1 MKVFEKRSLWCLL
14 AAWMVVWFLIALIA
28 GFVVSTPG
36 YTRMIN
42 GALGLTGFR
51 KETIQPEDGEKVD
64 NEYYK
69 SAFVK
74 KDANG
79 NILYDS
85 EGMQIYDDAA
95 LHKEDVETAARVQR
109 EGAAIL
115 WNESKSGNKGL
126 PLSEKAAISLFSH
139 SSVAPAYSGSGSGG
153 VYARAAAP
161 MKESF
166 EKAGLTVN
174 DTLWNFYK
182 SKAID
187 EAYSRTEAVKINE
200 VPYSKYTDDVKAS
213 FPSFGDAAVF
223 VLTRVS
229 GEKTD
234 FNMKGADT
242 DTGDYLSLSNQEL
255 NVLSQIILL
264 KQAGTFKKVIILL
277 NTPGQINFAQIFD
290 TSPTSRFAS
299 YSGLSGCLADYV
311 DCCMWIGQPGTEGL
325 NEVGRILT
333 GASYP
338 SGHIVN
344 TFAMDNKSAP
354 AASNATAL
362 SYLGSA
368 GRSFVGSS
376 AERHTSYIVYAEGI
390 YVGYKYYET
399 RYEDTVMNAG
409 KAASTVGAYNSVG
422 NWDYSE
428 EVAFPFGWGL
438 SYTTF
443 SYDCSAKENAD
454 GSFDISVTVTN
465 TGERV
470 GMDAVQVYIQKPY
483 TEHDKQHGLEQASV
497 NLCGYAKTGE
507 IEPGKSQT
515 VKITVD
521 GNAFK
526 TYDHVVNKTY
536 IREKGT
542 YYMTVA
548 QNAHEAVNNIL
559 AKKGYTK
566 DNGMDEN
573 GNADF
578 VWAKEYVSDDKET
591 YSVSARGA
599 SVANRF
605 DEANWNVYS
614 KKGAE
619 TVTYLSRKDWE
630 ATYPSSRITLTM
642 TDGLYNDVLFDY
654 EVARDSKDE
663 MPSYGVKNDMSLADM
678 RGLDIDNPY
687 WESLLDQMTLEEQIN
702 MIGLAYHGSSMVESI
717 NKPGEDV
724 QDGPLGYRAVFKT
737 DSSYR
742 TMGFPS
748 TVVLAATFN
757 DELAEKV
764 GTQIGEDALHAGISG
779 LYGPGANIQRSAY
792 GGRNFEYYAEDTFVS
807 GRMLKSEVIGVQ
819 STGTFTHI
827 KHFLLNDQDS
837 QRYGVSIWLN
847 EQTIRETYL
856 EAFRPAVEEGKSRS
870 IMTSFNRIGAKWSGA
885 VYGLCTDV
893 LRNEWGFVGPVI
905 SDCPCGAYM
914 GVVDGLMAG
923 NDFILYASTN
933 LNAYYAAESNPTVA
947 QAIRTASRRLL
958 YMIANSNAMNGYS
971 AYTRVYHVKEWWQ
984 HAITGVTIGFAV
996 ATAVLAAITVYSFVY
1011 CSKTK
1016 KKVRAS
1022 NPVPDNA

>member
-1 MKVFEKRSLWCLL
+1 MKVFKKRSVWCLL
-14 AAWMVVWFLIALIA
+14 TAWVAVWLIIAIIA
-28 GFVVSTPG
+28 GVVTTNYVRP
-36 YTRMIN
+36 IN
-42 GALGLTGFR
+42 QALGLAGFR
-51 KETIQPEDGEKVD
+51 TETIVPENGEKID
-64 NEYYK
+64 SEYYK

-74 KDANG
+74 KDENG
-79 NILYDS
+79 NILYNDD
-85 EGMQIYDDAA
+85 GMQIYDDAA
-95 LHKEDVETAARVQR
+95 LHKADVEIADRVQR

-115 WNESKSGNKGL
+115 WNESKSGDKGL
-126 PLSEKAAISLFSH
+126 PLAKNAAVSLFGH
-139 SSVAPAYSGSGSGG
+139 SSVAVAYSGSGSGS
-153 VYARAAAP
+153 VYAKASPTMKAAF
-161 MKESF
+161 ES
-166 EKAGLTVN
+166 AGLSVN
-174 DTLWNFYK
+174 DTLWNFYM

-187 EAYSRTEAVKINE
+187 EAYSRTEAAKINE
-200 VPYSKYTDDVKAS
+200 VPYSKYTDDVKSS
-213 FPSFGDAAVF
+213 FAAYGDAAIF

-255 NVLSQIILL
+255 NVLSQIVLL
-264 KQAGTFKKVIILL
+264 KRAGVFDKVIILL
-277 NTPGQINFAQIFD
+277 NTPGQINFAQIYD
-290 TSPTSRFAS
+290 TKTTSRFAQ

-311 DCCMWIGQPGTEGL
+311 DCCMWIGQPGNEGL

-354 AASNATAL
+354 AASNARAL
-362 SYLGSA
+362 SYLGSS
-368 GRSFVGSS
+368 GRTFTGSS

-399 RYEDTVMNAG
+399 RYEDAVMNEG
-409 KAASTVGAYNSVG
+409 KALSTAGTFNSSG
-422 NWDYSE
+422 NWNYAE
-428 EVAFPFGWGL
+428 EVAFPFGWGE

-443 SYDCSAKENAD
+443 SYDCTATEND
-454 GSFDISVTVTN
+454 VGGFDVTVTVTN
-465 TGERV
+465 TGEHA

-483 TEHDKQHGLEQASV
+483 TEFDKEHGLEQASV

-507 IEPGKSQT
+507 IQPGKTET
-515 VKITVD
+515 VTITVD

-542 YYMTVA
+542 YYVTVA
-548 QNAHEAVNNIL
+548 QNAHDAVNNIL

-566 DNGMDEN
+566 VNGMDKEGDVDCVWTKKYVADDLESYSHSAN
-573 GNADF
+573 NA
-578 VWAKEYVSDDKET
+578 
-591 YSVSARGA
+591 SVS
-599 SVANRF
+599 NRF
-605 DEANWNVYS
+605 DEANWNTYS
-614 KKGAE
+614 HKGDE

-630 ATYPSSRITLTM
+630 ATYPSARITLTM

-654 EVARDSKDE
+654 DVERDPKDK
-663 MPSYGVKNDMSLADM
+663 MPVYGADNGMKLADM

-687 WESLLDQMTLEEQIN
+687 WDSLLDQMTLEEQIN

-717 NKPGEDV
+717 TKPGEDV
-724 QDGPLGYRAVFKT
+724 QDGPLGYRSVFKT
-737 DSSYR
+737 DSSLR

-779 LYGPGANIQRSAY
+779 LYGPGANIQRTAY
-792 GGRNFEYYAEDTFVS
+792 GGRNFEYYSEDPFVS
-807 GRMLKSEVIGVQ
+807 GRMLKSEVQGIQ
-819 STGTFTHI
+819 TSGTFTHI

-870 IMTSFNRIGAKWSGA
+870 VMTSFNRIGAKWSGA
-885 VYGLCTDV
+885 VYGLCTEV
-893 LRNEWGFVGPVI
+893 LRDEWGFVGPVI

-933 LNAYYAAESNPTVA
+933 LDAYYAAETNPTVA
-947 QAIRTASRRLL
+947 QAIRTATRRVL
-958 YMIANSNAMNGYS
+958 YMVANSNAMNGYS
-971 AYTRVYHVKEWWQ
+971 TNTRVYPVKEWWQ
-984 HAITGVTIGFAV
+984 HAITGVTIGLGV
-996 ATAVLAAITVYSFVY
+996 LTGILAAMTVTSFVY

-1016 KKVRAS
+1016 KKVSAEKNDRR
-1022 NPVPDNA
+1022 DR